1 MRISDHI
8 IPAALF
14 TVGLGLVSAFGFEG
28 AGGPNKN
35 GVGPAANV
43 DVVPRAAVT
52 APALAPPNVAGP
64 TLAVPNM
71 PGGNN
76 GGANTGGTL
85 RVPAPGPSRSIGPVP
100 LPGPAHAQTATEAF
114 RNGMQLLLSGD
125 VKGGISALEYAADHG
140 HAIARWK
147 LGRMYAD
154 GDQVGRDEARAFR
167 HFQDLVENH
176 SDDSLGTPQ
185 SRYVA
190 NAVVS
195 LAGYYLTGIA
205 GAVKANPQRAR
216 ELFADAASYF
226 GDATAQYRLGQMLLE
241 GQGGP
246 KDAWQ
251 AARWLK
257 LSADKGYYQAQAL
270 LGDTLFKGQGIPR
283 QAPRGLMYLTIA
295 RDTAP
300 QDKTIADLQA
310 RAFAAATDDERAVA
324 LSYLESWLKGRRD

>member
-28 AGGPNKN
+28 SGGQNSNAAPT
-35 GVGPAANV
+35 VGV
-43 DVVPRAAVT
+43 DVMPRTSAVT
-52 APALAPPNVAGP
+52 APALAPPNVAVP

-71 PGGNN
+71 PGNS
-76 GGANTGGTL
+76 GGTM
-85 RVPAPGPSRSIGPVP
+85 RVPAPAPSRSIGPVP
-100 LPGPAHAQTATEAF
+100 LPGPSHAVTAADAF
-114 RNGMQLLLSGD
+114 RTGMQLLQAGD
-125 VKGGISALEYAADHG
+125 AKGGVSALEYAAEHG
-140 HAIARWK
+140 HPIAQWK
-147 LGRMYAD
+147 LGRMFAD

-167 HFQDLVENH
+167 FFQELVENH

-190 NAVVS
+190 NAFVT
-195 LAGYYLTGIA
+195 LGGYYLAGIA
-205 GAVKANPQRAR
+205 NSSIKANPQRAR
-216 ELFADAASYF
+216 DLFAYAASYL
-226 GDATAQYRLGQMLLE
+226 GDAAAQYRLGQMLLE

-246 KDAWQ
+246 KDPWQ

-270 LGDTLFKGQGIPR
+270 LGVTLFKGQGIPR

-300 QDKTIADLQA
+300 QDKSVADLQA
-310 RAFAAATDDERAVA
+310 SAFAAATDDERAVA

>member
-1 MRISDHI
+1 MRIADRL

-28 AGGPNKN
+28 TGAQQN
-35 GVGPAANV
+35 GVAPAVSV

-52 APALAPPNVAGP
+52 APALAPPNIAVP
-64 TLAVPNM
+64 TLAVPSVPL
-71 PGGNN
+71 PGN
-76 GGANTGGTL
+76 GGGTL
-85 RVPAPGPSRSIGPVP
+85 RVPAPSRS
-100 LPGPAHAQTATEAF
+100 LTPGLTQPHTMTAAEAF
-114 RNGMQLLLSGD
+114 RTGMQALQAGD
-125 VKGGISALEYAADHG
+125 VKAGVGALEYAAERG
-140 HAIARWK
+140 HIVARWK

-154 GDQVGRDEARAFR
+154 GDQVERDDVRAF
-167 HFQDLVENH
+167 HYFQDIVENH

-185 SRYVA
+185 TRYVS
-190 NAVVS
+190 NAFVTVGSYYVS
-195 LAGYYLTGIA
+195 GIA
-205 GAVKANPQRAR
+205 NSPIKANPQRAR
-216 ELFADAASYF
+216 DLFAYAASYF
-226 GDATAQYRLGQMLLE
+226 RDAAAQYRLGQLLLE

-246 KDAWQ
+246 KDPWQ

-270 LGDTLFKGQGIPR
+270 LGVTLFKGQGIPR

-300 QDKTIADLQA
+300 QDKTVAELHA
-310 RAFAAATDDERAVA
+310 AAFAAATDDERAVA

>member
-28 AGGPNKN
+28 SGGQNNN
-35 GVGPAANV
+35 GVGSAASV
-43 DVVPRAAVT
+43 DVVPRASAVT
-52 APALAPPNVAGP
+52 APALAPPNVAVP

-71 PGGNN
+71 PGNN
-76 GGANTGGTL
+76 GSTL
-85 RVPAPGPSRSIGPVP
+85 HVPGPAPSRSIGPAP
-100 LPGPAHAQTATEAF
+100 LTGPTHTQTTAEAF
-114 RNGMQLLLSGD
+114 RNGMQLLQAGD
-125 VKGGISALEYAADHG
+125 VKGGVSALEYAAERG
-140 HAIARWK
+140 HTIAQWK

-154 GDQVGRDEARAFR
+154 GDQVGRDDARAFR
-167 HFQDLVENH
+167 YFQDIVESH

-190 NAVVS
+190 NAFVS
-195 LAGYYLTGIA
+195 LGEYYVKGIA
-205 GAVKANPQRAR
+205 NGMKANPQRAR
-216 ELFADAASYF
+216 DLFAYAASYF
-226 GDATAQYRLGQMLLE
+226 GDAAAQYRLGQMLLE

-246 KDAWQ
+246 RDSWQ

-270 LGDTLFKGQGIPR
+270 LGVTLFKGLGIPR

-300 QDKTIADLQA
+300 QDKTVADLHA
-310 RAFAAATDDERAVA
+310 AAFAAATDDERAVA
-324 LSYLESWLKGRRD
+324 LTYLESWLKGRRD

>member
-14 TVGLGLVSAFGFEG
+14 TVGLGLVSAFAFEG
-28 AGGPNKN
+28 TGGQTNN
-35 GVGPAANV
+35 GVAPAVSV
-43 DVVPRAAVT
+43 DVVPRSAVS
-52 APALAPPNVAGP
+52 APALASPNMAVP

-71 PGGNN
+71 PGNN
-76 GGANTGGTL
+76 GGTL
-85 RVPAPGPSRSIGPVP
+85 RVPAPSRT
-100 LPGPAHAQTATEAF
+100 LGPALPTGPARATTPAEAF
-114 RNGMQLLLSGD
+114 RTGMQALQSGD
-125 VKGGISALEYAADHG
+125 VKDGVSALENAAELG
-140 HAIARWK
+140 HAIAQWK

-154 GDQVGRDEARAFR
+154 GDQVAHDDARAFR
-167 HFQDLVENH
+167 YFQDIVENH

-190 NAVVS
+190 NAFVS
-195 LAGYYLTGIA
+195 LGGYYVTGIA
-205 GAVKANPQRAR
+205 GSVKANPQRAR
-216 ELFADAASYF
+216 DLFAYAASYF
-226 GDATAQYRLGQMLLE
+226 GDAAAQYRLGQMLLE

-246 KDAWQ
+246 KDPWQ

-270 LGDTLFKGQGIPR
+270 LGVTLFKGQGIPR

-300 QDKTIADLQA
+300 QDKTIADLHA
-310 RAFAAATDDERAVA
+310 AAFAAATDDERAVA